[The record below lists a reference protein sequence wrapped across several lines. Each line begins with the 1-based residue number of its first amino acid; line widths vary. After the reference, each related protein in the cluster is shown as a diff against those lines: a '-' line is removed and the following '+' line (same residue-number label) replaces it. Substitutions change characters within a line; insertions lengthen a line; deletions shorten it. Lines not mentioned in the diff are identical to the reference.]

1 VVAAPLRPAIPK
13 LAKISSCCTQKMGLL
28 IAQRKI
34 RGTKMEF
41 SKSIFSY
48 CDYVVIL
55 DVEVHR
61 YHMDIQVVS
70 QGIAGY

>member
-1 VVAAPLRPAIPK
+1 MENFILYPKNGVAN
-13 LAKISSCCTQKMGLL
+13 CTKEN
-28 IAQRKI
+28 KEK
-34 RGTKMEF
+34 KMEF
-41 SKSIFSY
+41 SKSIFTY

>member
-1 VVAAPLRPAIPK
+1 
-13 LAKISSCCTQKMGLL
+13 
-28 IAQRKI
+28 
-34 RGTKMEF
+34 MEF

-55 DVEVHR
+55 DVEIHR

-70 QGIAGY
+70 QGYHKVL

>member
-1 VVAAPLRPAIPK
+1 
-13 LAKISSCCTQKMGLL
+13 MGLL

-55 DVEVHR
+55 DVEIHR

-70 QGIAGY
+70 QGYHKVL